1 MGIFGLVLLLFS
13 IDAGSGY
20 FQLYSALL
28 IIADALFATIDARTG
43 FGRRRLLVIQG
54 RISGLIGLAMLLVWL
69 GGHTQIIPTVQD
81 SFTLFIQEWNIGT
94 SLVGSWA
101 IFVGIIRTVAA
112 VKLRGETQ
120 HLLLM
125 GTSGVLLVFSGML
138 LWSPSFGS
146 WRLLGFLM
154 LTSAIALIVVA
165 VRMRDREAWGSRA
178 R

>member
-1 MGIFGLVLLLFS
+1 
-13 IDAGSGY
+13 
-20 FQLYSALL
+20 
-28 IIADALFATIDARTG
+28 
-43 FGRRRLLVIQG
+43 
-54 RISGLIGLAMLLVWL
+54 MLLVWL
-69 GGHTQIIPTVQD
+69 GGHTQIIPTVKD
-81 SFTLFIQEWNIGT
+81 SFTLFIQKWNIGT

-138 LWSPSFGS
+138 LWSPSFDS